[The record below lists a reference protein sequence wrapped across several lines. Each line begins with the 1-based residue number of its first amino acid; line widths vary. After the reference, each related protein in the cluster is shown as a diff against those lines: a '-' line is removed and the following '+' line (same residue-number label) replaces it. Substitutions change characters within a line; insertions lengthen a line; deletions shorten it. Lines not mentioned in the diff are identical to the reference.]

1 MATSRQ
7 VARRRTLPESPAVP
21 TPSPVTPAEPQPP
34 DPDGA
39 NALDRLTLY
48 LWLGGAALLVLV
60 HVWHHLV
67 DLLGWW
73 N

>member
-7 VARRRTLPESPAVP
+7 VARRRTPSESPAESASNP
-21 TPSPVTPAEPQPP
+21 ARSAEPVP

-48 LWLGGAALLVLV
+48 LWLGGAALLVLA